1 VCPQVVGSGK
11 HVLGYVVIGPMAV
24 LLLVEKTRV
33 STTLPGNH
41 QVKTLVTTRW
51 HKIPLQVC
59 GAEAGAT
66 DFYTAS
72 IACFFSKDLLAVDGR
87 DHM

>member
-1 VCPQVVGSGK
+1 MRALQVVGSGK
-11 HVLGYVVIGPMAV
+11 HVLGYVVVGPMGL

-33 STTLPGNH
+33 SATLPGNH

-59 GAEAGAT
+59 VG
-66 DFYTAS
+66 
-72 IACFFSKDLLAVDGR
+72 LAR
-87 DHM
+87 SCAKQAPP